1 MSSGVK
7 PLGEVVALSR
17 RKLGLKTGKKSG
29 QTCLDWRLAE
39 ATSRG
44 PAPCISIK
52 QHSTAFP
59 PCSKW
64 SMFASSL
71 SGGGLV
77 EGLGVWG
84 RMGLI
89 FILLSPSF
97 HFSTPPALYTR
108 YPIVFSF
115 SFFLSFS
122 ISFSSSFSFL
132 SSFLLSLSRSTYEL
146 PVIEAAVVVF
156 CFFCSL
162 FDPFSSVLSLSRRVL

>member
-84 RMGLI
+84 RDGVDLYSP
-89 FILLSPSF
+89 LSQ
-97 HFSTPPALYTR
+97 
-108 YPIVFSF
+108 F
-115 SFFLSFS
+115 SFFHPSGTIHSLSYPF
-122 ISFSSSFSFL
+122 FPPLFL
-132 SSFLLSLSRSTYEL
+132 SLSLFLLLLLSFLLSFCRYL
-146 PVIEAAVVVF
+146 AAHMSCRLLMLQ
-156 CFFCSL
+156 CFFVCSL